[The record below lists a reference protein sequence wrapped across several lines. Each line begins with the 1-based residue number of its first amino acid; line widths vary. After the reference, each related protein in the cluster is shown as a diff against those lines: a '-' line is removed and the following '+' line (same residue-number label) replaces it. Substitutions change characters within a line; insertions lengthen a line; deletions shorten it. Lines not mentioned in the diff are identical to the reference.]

1 VTVRAVVF
9 DLDGTLANT
18 VDLPL
23 SSAGQ
28 RRVPFDV
35 LNLCPAGE
43 PPTAVTISDQHRHLP
58 GELIARGYRTAIIT
72 RSPGAYASTLI
83 WLLQLDAERVMASGA
98 APNAADKLQLLAT
111 GWGIPTDE
119 FIYVGD
125 TDDDRRQAGSAGTQF
140 CPAGPDIDMPAT
152 LLELLPRLVD
162 RSAPAATVGQII
174 PGGPFDMRCGECK
187 VALTPIHG
195 ETPRVCWNP
204 ACRVELDEPQQTT
217 STMGDVIDTVQ
228 SGAPLAPGQIDTLET
243 SANHDLATAA
253 GVVAL
258 RQYPAQHRARL
269 QALILRYLSAE
280 ARECVTTLDLTE
292 SRFGF
297 DPRLV
302 TLNEIN
308 GESGTESAAAAARV
322 FPPLRVNE
330 LPVPNH
336 PERTFELRAMWPYW
350 HVEYGQHLWQAIKD
364 WGHGMRSGSEVHQ
377 SLLSFVALVLAGNAL
392 SETDQPGF
400 AIVPAPSN
408 TMSARQPGQCSLRL
422 GQRVAEILEC
432 EFINALEK
440 RRGGRI
446 AVRRDPQHDLT
457 GRTVILVDD
466 QVTDGN
472 TMNGCVKALVEAGAE
487 VVRVLTWSS
496 SHETTEPTTSS
507 CWLRRHHLPCDEHDG
522 QTLF

>member
-9 DLDGTLANT
+9 DLDGTLAKT
-18 VDLPL
+18 AGLVP
-23 SSAGQ
+23 SSGGQ

-35 LNLCPAGE
+35 LNLCPAGD
-43 PPTAVTISDQHRHLP
+43 PPAAVTISDQHRRLP

-83 WLLQLDAERVMASGA
+83 GLLQLDAERVMASGA
-98 APNAADKLQLLAT
+98 ASDAADKLRQLAT
-111 GWGIPTDE
+111 GWGIPPDE

-125 TDDDRRQAGSAGTQF
+125 TDDDRRQAESAGTQF
-140 CPAGPDIDMPAT
+140 CPAGPDMPAT
-152 LLELLPRLVD
+152 LLELLPGPVKT
-162 RSAPAATVGQII
+162 SAPAATVGQII
-174 PGGPFDMRCGECK
+174 PGGPFDMRCSECK
-187 VALTPIHG
+187 IALTPIGG

-204 ACRVELDEPQQTT
+204 ACRVEFGEPQQTT
-217 STMGDVIDTVQ
+217 FTMDDVIDTVR
-228 SGAPLAPGQIDTLET
+228 SGAPLAPGQIETLET
-243 SANHDLATAA
+243 SANRDLATAA

-269 QALILRYLSAE
+269 QALILRDLSTG
-280 ARECVTTLDLTE
+280 ARGCVTTLDLTE
-292 SRFGF
+292 GRFGF

-308 GESGTESAAAAARV
+308 SESGTESAAAAARV
-322 FPPLRVNE
+322 FSPLRVNR

-350 HVEYGQHLWQAIKD
+350 RAPYGQHLWQAIKD

-377 SLLSFVALVLAGNAL
+377 SLLSFIALVLAGNAL

-408 TMSARQPGQCSLRL
+408 TMSAQQPGQCSLRL
-422 GQRVAEILEC
+422 GQRVAEILGC
-432 EFINALEK
+432 EFIDALEK

-446 AVRRDPQHDLT
+446 AIRRDPRHDLT

-466 QVTDGN
+466 QVTNGN
-472 TMNGCVKALVEAGAE
+472 TMNGCVMALAEAGAE

-496 SHETTEPTTSS
+496 SHGTTEPTATS
-507 CWLRRHHLPCDEHDG
+507 CLLRRQHLPCDEHDD
-522 QTLF
+522 QTPF

>member
-1 VTVRAVVF
+1 MTVRAVVF

-18 VDLPL
+18 ACLET
-23 SSAGQ
+23 SSGGVK
-28 RRVPFDV
+28 RVPFDV

-43 PPTAVTISDQHRHLP
+43 PPTAVTITDQHRHLP

-83 WLLQLDAERVMASGA
+83 GLLQLDAERVMTSGD
-98 APNAADKLQLLAT
+98 APNAADKLQRL
-111 GWGIPTDE
+111 GRDWGIPIDE
-119 FIYVGD
+119 IIYVGD
-125 TDDDRRQAGSAGTQF
+125 TDDDEQQAKSAGTQF
-140 CPAGPDIDMPAT
+140 RPAGLNMPAK
-152 LLELLPRLVD
+152 LLELLPKLVD
-162 RSAPAATVGQII
+162 RSAPAASVGQII
-174 PGGPFDMRCGECK
+174 PGGPSDMRCGECK

-204 ACRVELDEPQQTT
+204 ACRVEFDEPQETT
-217 STMGDVIDTVQ
+217 FTMDDVISTVQ
-228 SGAPLAPGQIDTLET
+228 SGALLAPGQIEALET
-243 SANHDLATAA
+243 STNHDLATAA
-253 GVVAL
+253 SVVAL
-258 RQYPAQHRARL
+258 RQHPAQYRTRL
-269 QALILRYLSAE
+269 QALILKDLSAG

-322 FPPLRVNE
+322 FPSLRTE
-330 LPVPNH
+330 RLPVHNH

-350 HVEYGQHLWQAIKD
+350 QNEYEYGQCLWQHIKD

-377 SLLSFVALVLAGNAL
+377 SPLSFIALVLAGNAL

-408 TMSARQPGQCSLRL
+408 TMSTEQPGQCSLRL
-422 GQRVAEILEC
+422 GQRVAKILEC

-446 AVRRDPQHDLT
+446 AIRRDCRHDLT
-457 GRTVILVDD
+457 GRTVILIDD
-466 QVTDGN
+466 QVTRGD
-472 TMNGCVKALVEAGAE
+472 TMNGCAKALVEAGAE

-496 SHETTEPTTSS
+496 SHETTEPTTPS
-507 CWLRRHHLPCDEHDG
+507 CWLRWHHLPCDEHYDHA
-522 QTLF
+522 